1 MTKNVRTIDLYI
13 YRIMWALS
21 YLFMS
26 DNISKLFRV
35 KKEKVDLFIAF
46 FLYALNVL
54 MIVV

>member
-1 MTKNVRTIDLYI
+1 
-13 YRIMWALS
+13 
-21 YLFMS
+21 MS